1 MKKFLFCQFT
11 MVSLVWINTSCD
23 TPASQFPVVALPD
36 TTSQEQLLS
45 HGKYISLIGGCNDCH
60 SPKIMTPEGPVPDT
74 TRLLSGHPAND
85 PLPKIVPTNDW
96 VLFNHTTTMFVGPW
110 GITYGANLTPDDTGI
125 GNWTLDQFK
134 TALRKGK
141 YKGLET
147 ARPLLPPMPWQ
158 MFRHMN
164 DYDVEALFTY
174 LRSLPPVENVVP
186 AVVAPD
192 KITFNEMARR
202 KP

>member
-1 MKKFLFCQFT
+1 MKKFLLCHFT

-23 TPASQFPVVALPD
+23 MPVTQFPAVTLPD

-85 PLPKIVPTNDW
+85 PLPKTIPTTDW
-96 VLFNHTTTMFVGPW
+96 ILFNQTTTAFVGPW

-164 DYDVEALFTY
+164 DHDMKALFTY
-174 LRSLPPVENVVP
+174 LKSLPAVENVVP

-192 KITFNEMARR
+192 KNPIQ
-202 KP
+202 